1 MLGAM
6 LRGLVLALVLV
17 ACTADASVGGAEGPT
32 PPGSAA
38 GSGAPPAAATPTTAA
53 TPVATTTPASPVA
66 AIATPPASVASTPSG
81 PEPAAVDDAIT
92 CPTTIAEL
100 PQSSLLDV
108 EDRRLAKGRAIV
120 VSKAQRRLMLYDR
133 GKLELCFRVGLGF
146 APTGHKAVEGDG
158 KTPEGW
164 YRTSDKP
171 WSTFENAIAI
181 HYPNEDDA
189 RAAMADGRIGKK
201 TRDKIIAATKAGSV
215 PPQYTKLGGAVLIHG
230 GGGTTDWTL
239 GCVALDDTDL
249 VTLRPALGRGMRAD
263 LLVLP

>member
-1 MLGAM
+1 MLGTM
-6 LRGLVLALVLV
+6 LRTAAFALVLV
-17 ACTADASVGGAEGPT
+17 ACTADASVGSAEAPA
-32 PPGSAA
+32 PPGRAA
-38 GSGAPPAAATPTTAA
+38 GSGDPPAEAKPSVPAPVVAAKAVTPPSATSIAAPPAA
-53 TPVATTTPASPVA
+53 VATGPKA
-66 AIATPPASVASTPSG
+66 AAD
-81 PEPAAVDDAIT
+81 DDAIT
-92 CPTTIAEL
+92 CPATIAEL
-100 PQSSLLDV
+100 AEAATIDV

-120 VSKAQRRLMLYDR
+120 VNKSERRLMLYDR
-133 GKLELCFRVGLGF
+133 GTLELCFRVGLGF

-181 HYPNEDDA
+181 HYPNEADA
-189 RAAMADGRIGKK
+189 KAAMDDGRIGKK
-201 TRDKIIAATKAGSV
+201 TRDKIIAATKAGNV

-249 VTLRPALGRGMRAD
+249 VTLRSALGRGMRAD

>member
-1 MLGAM
+1 
-6 LRGLVLALVLV
+6 
-17 ACTADASVGGAEGPT
+17 
-32 PPGSAA
+32 
-38 GSGAPPAAATPTTAA
+38 
-53 TPVATTTPASPVA
+53 
-66 AIATPPASVASTPSG
+66 
-81 PEPAAVDDAIT
+81 
-92 CPTTIAEL
+92 
-100 PQSSLLDV
+100 
-108 EDRRLAKGRAIV
+108 
-120 VSKAQRRLMLYDR
+120 MLYDD

-171 WSTFENAIAI
+171 WSSFENAIAI

-189 RAAMADGRIGKK
+189 RAAATDGRIAKK
-201 TRDKIIAATKAGSV
+201 TRDKIVAELRAGRV

-249 VTLRPALGRGMRAD
+249 VTLRASLGRGMRTNV
-263 LLVLP
+263 LVLP